1 MRTKY
6 TFRFLSRAASDRWTS
21 IALSCLLALTAGTVT
36 GFAQKDDQ
44 GANRSE
50 RPASAATQDR
60 NQPMPMHQ
68 GFPFMQFLRDLP
80 PEQQERVL
88 ANNPRFK
95 SLPPERQQQ
104 IRENLKRWNEASFE
118 QREVILQR
126 EEIVQSLSPE
136 QRDQLR
142 QIFPRWRELPPGRR
156 QILMQEFRKVRDL
169 PPADRENFL
178 SNPELQQKLSSV
190 ELDILR
196 SLNGL
201 LPATQENPPANHE

>member
-1 MRTKY
+1 M
-6 TFRFLSRAASDRWTS
+6 AA
-21 IALSCLLALTAGTVT
+21 TAT
-36 GFAQKDDQ
+36 GFAQKEDQ
-44 GANRSE
+44 GAKQAE
-50 RPASAATQDR
+50 RPAPAAQQDR
-60 NQPMPMHQ
+60 NQPMPLHQ

-80 PEQQERVL
+80 PDQQERVL

-118 QREVILQR
+118 QRQVILQR

-136 QRDQLR
+136 QRDELR

-156 QILMQEFRKVRDL
+156 QVLMQNFRKLRDL
-169 PPADRENFL
+169 APADRENFL
-178 SNPELQQKLSSV
+178 SSPELQQNLSSV

-196 SLNGL
+196 SLNTL
-201 LPATQENPPANHE
+201 LPADAEKPAANHP